1 MRTFPRV
8 LLLAL
13 GVLLG
18 STAISDAVLY
28 EVSWV
33 DVRFEP
39 TYDQFDSRA
48 LSGHPSGM
56 VPVTVNGSLVW
67 DSDARQMV
75 AGIITQPSLGL
86 DRERWTVTGMFIPVL
101 YFGLWESGQGT
112 YYLFGET
119 GFGAVIQFLTLSAPS
134 MFPEFAVGIYD
145 ATTVPQN
152 RLNINS
158 LGGNDV
164 PSGAFTPVSGEIRV
178 AAVPEPPTWLLMVA
192 GVAALI
198 AARYRSLFRGG
209 RD

>member
-101 YFGLWESGQGT
+101 YSGLWESGQGT
-112 YYLFGET
+112 YFLFGET
-119 GFGAVIQFLTLSAPS
+119 GFGGVIQFLTLSAPS
-134 MFPEFAVGIYD
+134 MFPEFTVGIYD
-145 ATTVPQN
+145 ASAVPQN
-152 RLNINS
+152 SLCICD
-158 LGGNDV
+158 LGGSLPPGV
-164 PSGAFTPVSGEIRV
+164 FTPVSGEIRV

-192 GVAALI
+192 GVAVLL
-198 AARYRSLFRGG
+198 AARYRPRFHGG
-209 RD
+209 RR